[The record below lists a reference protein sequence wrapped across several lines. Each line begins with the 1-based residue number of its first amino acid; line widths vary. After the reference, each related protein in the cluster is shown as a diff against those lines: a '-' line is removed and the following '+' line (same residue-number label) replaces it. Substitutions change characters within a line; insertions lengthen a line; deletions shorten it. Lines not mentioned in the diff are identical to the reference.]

1 MGKKI
6 IVSRIKDNF
15 LNLSIMKK
23 IIIYFTLV
31 FLFSILSITFL
42 YERINTKYT
51 LEKLEQSSLEVLE
64 SAKSNMNIIV
74 GNVSNVSKMI
84 ISSSN
89 IQNALNNYETE
100 DKSLRNNI
108 NDYLSQ
114 FTNFQS
120 NISSIY
126 LLDYEGNKYYS
137 ESYLYKGLNLS
148 DVKKS
153 SLYEELLNKD
163 GEYILKYNCGGL
175 IKETDRNYV
184 SLLRVVNNI
193 NTQEPMGIMIINID
207 EDNFFDSDTNSND
220 KFSTKIFIR
229 DGENNFI
236 TKDSNREILSKLEN
250 EINYSIGNGTI
261 TKKLEKSNYI
271 VSNVSVEGI
280 NWSIVSVSSYSR
292 LLEQNQYVKY
302 ILVYFLLFSF
312 ALIVLGAVIISKF
325 ITGPINKLCE
335 SMNDVGDGKFSLVN
349 IKTYNDEIGQMKNR
363 YNGLIIEITEL
374 MKKIKENEE
383 KKRQIELDLL
393 MSQIKPHFLYN
404 TLDSINS
411 LALSGES
418 KKIYKMIKSLG
429 KFYRVSLNEG
439 NNIISVREEIDTI
452 KNYLIIQEM
461 RYGELLDVEYNLDDS
476 CNEYRIIRLVLQ
488 PLVENSIYHGIRNKE
503 GKGKIVISTYEDE
516 ESIYLSVED
525 NGLGIKK
532 SKIEDIYNNKGI
544 GVGLRATKER
554 LRIFYGDK
562 FKFKIESK
570 LGVGTKITIKI
581 PKEKLTLKEDSLEDK
596 NNYR

>member
-1 MGKKI
+1 MFKKLRI
-6 IVSRIKDNF
+6 SSIKDNY

-31 FLFSILSITFL
+31 FVFAILSITIV
-42 YERINTKYT
+42 YEKINTKYT

-84 ISSSN
+84 ISSYN
-89 IQNALNNYETE
+89 IQNALSNYETE
-100 DKSLRNNI
+100 DKSLKNYI
-108 NDYLSQ
+108 NDYLAQ

-126 LLDYEGNKYYS
+126 VLDYEGNKYYS
-137 ESYLYKGLNLS
+137 ESYLYKTLNL
-148 DVKKS
+148 DDIKKS
-153 SLYEELLNKD
+153 NLYEELLNKD

-175 IKETDRNYV
+175 INEADRNYV
-184 SLLRVVNNI
+184 SFIRLVNNI

-207 EDNFFDSDTNSND
+207 EDNFFDFGRKLDD
-220 KFSTKIFIR
+220 KYSTKILIR
-229 DGENNFI
+229 DEENNFI

-250 EINYSIGNGTI
+250 EINYCIDNGTI
-261 TKKLEKSNYI
+261 TKKMEKNNYI
-271 VSNVSVEGI
+271 LSNVLVEDI
-280 NWSIVSVSSYSR
+280 NWSIVSVSSYSK

-302 ILVYFLLFSF
+302 VLGYFILFSF
-312 ALIVLGAVIISKF
+312 ALIVVGAVIISKF
-325 ITGPINKLCE
+325 ITAPINKLCE
-335 SMNDVGDGKFSLVN
+335 SMNDVGDGKFNLVN
-349 IKTYNDEIGQMKNR
+349 IKTYNDEIGQMKDR
-363 YNGLIIEITEL
+363 YNCLIIEITEL
-374 MKKIKENEE
+374 MEKIKENEE

-411 LALSGES
+411 LALSGEN
-418 KKIYKMIKSLG
+418 KRIYKMIKSLG

-439 NNIISVREEIDTI
+439 NTVISVREEIDTI
-452 KNYLIIQEM
+452 KNYLIIQEV
-461 RYGELLDVEYNLDDS
+461 RYGDLLDVKYDLDGS
-476 CNEYRIIRLVLQ
+476 CNEYRIIKLVLQ

-503 GKGKIVISTYEDE
+503 GKGKIIISTYQDK

-525 NGLGIKK
+525 NGLGMEE
-532 SKIEDIYNNKGI
+532 SKIEDIYKNKGI

-562 FKFKIESK
+562 FKFIIESK
-570 LGVGTKITIKI
+570 IGIGTKITIKI
-581 PKEKLTLKEDSLEDK
+581 PKEKLILKEDSIE
-596 NNYR
+596 N